1 MGPHGRGGPIA
12 VVSGEPRAPQDQ
24 RGLLKRNNTRWQLA
38 GAPQIDVRVKPAA
51 ADIAQ
56 RRALCVVGHSCRF
69 MRLRPTWGRSPKRT
83 VNLTT
88 VKTRSEGRLRE
99 VTWRADLSHL
109 L

>member
-1 MGPHGRGGPIA
+1 MVAGPHCCGFGG
-12 VVSGEPRAPQDQ
+12 APSSAGPE
-24 RGLLKRNNTRWQLA
+24 GLLKRNNTRWQLA

-88 VKTRSEGRLRE
+88 VKTRSEGRLRG
-99 VTWRADLSHL
+99 VTWRADLSHFL
-109 L
+109 WL